1 MLRGKSKVNTLA
13 ANAAGGVR
21 DAKHSPSRVVLSL
34 KVRLCLQTCRC
45 EFSAAFHSGQTTGA
59 SSTGA
64 PRSKSVPKNSLQ
76 LLAIPQSLDQWGG
89 HLCFPAPCNA
99 PVHKE

>member
-45 EFSAAFHSGQTTGA
+45 EFSAAFQERPNDRG
-59 SSTGA
+59 
-64 PRSKSVPKNSLQ
+64 LQ
-76 LLAIPQSLDQWGG
+76 YRRPP
-89 HLCFPAPCNA
+89 F
-99 PVHKE
+99 